1 MTLLQFRPV
10 DGRLDEILSMLM
22 HSREVASHP
31 SLSYA
36 IRLVS
41 EEIIVNILNYAYPQ
55 QAEGYL
61 TLCLWDEDGEITLE
75 FIDGGIPFNPLDK
88 ADPDISLPLEQRE
101 IGGLG
106 IFLVREMMD
115 DVAYTYVNKENRL
128 TIKKKYLQPMT
139 HNLQLLL
146 PADS

>member
-41 EEIIVNILNYAYPQ
+41 EEIIDNKQTGIL
-55 QAEGYL
+55 
-61 TLCLWDEDGEITLE
+61 
-75 FIDGGIPFNPLDK
+75 K
-88 ADPDISLPLEQRE
+88 
-101 IGGLG
+101 
-106 IFLVREMMD
+106 M
-115 DVAYTYVNKENRL
+115 K
-128 TIKKKYLQPMT
+128 IKSK
-139 HNLQLLL
+139 
-146 PADS
+146 